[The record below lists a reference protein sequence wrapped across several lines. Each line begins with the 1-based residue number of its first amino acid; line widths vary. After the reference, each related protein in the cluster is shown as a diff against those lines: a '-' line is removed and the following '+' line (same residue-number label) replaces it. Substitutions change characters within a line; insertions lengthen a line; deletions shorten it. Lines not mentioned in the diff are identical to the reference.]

1 MEMKKILVPI
11 DGSEPS
17 KNAFKLALALTSK
30 MDSEVILLN
39 VADVNEMTYPVE
51 QFDIL
56 TDSYFGKKDMPAGEY
71 KDYRADVFKAANEK
85 GNELTRELV
94 EQIPEGITYTVT
106 TKIGTPGPTIVRAV
120 KELEADIVVMGNSGK
135 GALSSFVTGSVSQY
149 VMHHVECPVTI
160 VK

>member
-17 KNAFKLALALTSK
+17 KNAFKLALALASK

-106 TKIGTPGPTIVRAV
+106 TRSAPRAQPLS
-120 KELEADIVVMGNSGK
+120 ELSRNWK
-135 GALSSFVTGSVSQY
+135 QT
-149 VMHHVECPVTI
+149 
-160 VK
+160 

>member
-1 MEMKKILVPI
+1 MHSSWL
-11 DGSEPS
+11 
-17 KNAFKLALALTSK
+17 LRW
-30 MDSEVILLN
+30 LLN

-56 TDSYFGKKDMPAGEY
+56 TESYFGKKDMPAGEY

-106 TKIGTPGPTIVRAV
+106 TKIGTPGPFLLRHRQRQPVRHASCR
-120 KELEADIVVMGNSGK
+120 MPGNN
-135 GALSSFVTGSVSQY
+135 
-149 VMHHVECPVTI
+149 C
-160 VK
+160 

>member
-17 KNAFKLALALTSK
+17 KNAFKLALALASK

-71 KDYRADVFKAANEK
+71 KDYRADVFKA
-85 GNELTRELV
+85 
-94 EQIPEGITYTVT
+94 YTVT

>member
-17 KNAFKLALALTSK
+17 KNAFKLALALASK

-39 VADVNEMTYPVE
+39 VADVNEMTYTVE

-85 GNELTRELV
+85 GDR
-94 EQIPEGITYTVT
+94 
-106 TKIGTPGPTIVRAV
+106 KS
-120 KELEADIVVMGNSGK
+120 VV
-135 GALSSFVTGSVSQY
+135 
-149 VMHHVECPVTI
+149 
-160 VK
+160 

>member
-17 KNAFKLALALTSK
+17 KNAFKLALALASK

-39 VADVNEMTYPVE
+39 VADVNEMTYTVE

-106 TKIGTPGPTIVRAV
+106 TKIGTPGPTIVNNHPV
-120 KELEADIVVMGNSGK
+120 KKTANTNVFTVFLLHISLLPDGRRPAGTGYRFLHHQV
-135 GALSSFVTGSVSQY
+135 SS
-149 VMHHVECPVTI
+149 
-160 VK
+160 

>member
-17 KNAFKLALALTSK
+17 KNAFKLALALASK

-94 EQIPEGITYTVT
+94 EQIPEGITYAVT

-120 KELEADIVVMGNSGK
+120 KELEADMVVMGNSGK